1 MSGSQICV
9 KNLYLLLHG
18 HAGVKNYP
26 RSVQIDEAKSERQPP
41 FPSDKLISLPPPR
54 SVYIRTLSLNSIAA
68 LNLITA
74 HQQQ

>member
-18 HAGVKNYP
+18 HASVKNYSQ
-26 RSVQIDEAKSERQPP
+26 SVRIDEAKSECQPS
-41 FPSDKLISLPPPR
+41 FPSDKLIFLLPAR
-54 SVYIRTLSLNSIAA
+54 SVYFRTLSPNSIAA